1 MGIRVVVVDP
11 GDIAT
16 EITTHRRISA
26 GSGADSPYQRDLEKA
41 MRLQGE
47 NEKHGWKVERLARF
61 LGKIMESRAPRFRYT
76 PGPLVE
82 RISPTAR
89 RVIPDR
95 LYQRFLASFY
105 GL

>member
-1 MGIRVVVVDP
+1 MGIRIVVVDP

-16 EITTHRRISA
+16 EITAHRSLSA
-26 GSGADSPYQRDLEKA
+26 RSGADSLYRRDLEKA
-41 MRLQGE
+41 MRRQAE
-47 NEKHGWKVERLARF
+47 SEKHGWKVERLARF
-61 LGKIMESRAPRFRYT
+61 LAKIVKSRAPRFRYT

-82 RISPTAR
+82 RLSPTVR

-95 LYQRFLASFY
+95 LYQRLLAGYY